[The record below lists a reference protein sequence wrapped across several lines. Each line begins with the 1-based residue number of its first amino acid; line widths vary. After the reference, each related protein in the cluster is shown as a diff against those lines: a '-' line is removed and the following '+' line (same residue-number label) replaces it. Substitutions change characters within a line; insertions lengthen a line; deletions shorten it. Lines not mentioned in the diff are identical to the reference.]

1 MGKMHCSVG
10 GLSSKGVGAMP
21 EKSLLFIHA
30 LTSLHPGSGTAL
42 GAVDMPVQ
50 RERHTNW
57 PIIPGSALKGV
68 IRDACRENALESH
81 EADENRSRRRVAN
94 EEDAELIAAFG
105 PGKIVGEGDSHA
117 GALSFTDA
125 RLLAYPV
132 RSIKGVFAWVTCPAV
147 LERFNRDLRLAGRA
161 PLAGIPTPAHSKACC
176 AAKSPLLIGSDL
188 VLEEFDFQHVG
199 DADSVATA
207 IADFVA
213 VDDADMHESMMKR
226 LVVLNDDDFGHF
238 AHYATEVLARIGLDY
253 DTKTV
258 KGGALFYE
266 EFLPPETIFYSVVIA
281 SESRFRRVKAGAAEI
296 LAYLAKNLPEYL
308 QIGADETI
316 GKGICAVRLAN
327 GQEA

>member
-1 MGKMHCSVG
+1 
-10 GLSSKGVGAMP
+10 MP

-42 GAVDMPVQ
+42 GTVDMPVQ

-68 IRDACRENALESH
+68 LRDACREKTLENPEH
-81 EADENRSRRRVAN
+81 QADATRSRRQVIN
-94 EEDAELIAAFG
+94 EDNKDLVAAFG
-105 PGKIVGEGDSHA
+105 PGKKIEGEGDSHA

-147 LERFNRDLRLAGRA
+147 LDRFNRDLRLAEREPIGD
-161 PLAGIPTPAHSKACC
+161 IPNPAKSKAFC
-176 AAKSPLLIGSDL
+176 KEGSPLLINSDL
-188 VLEEFDFQHVG
+188 VLEEFDFQRVG
-199 DADSVATA
+199 DADTVAEQ
-207 IADFVA
+207 IANFVTN
-213 VDDADMHESMMKR
+213 DETMSGSIKNR

-238 AHYATEVLARIGLDY
+238 AQYATEVLARIGLDY
-253 DTKTV
+253 NKKTV
-258 KGGALFYE
+258 KDGALFYE

-281 SESRFRRVKAGAAEI
+281 SESRLKDFEMSASAI
-296 LAYLAKNLPEYL
+296 LKYLGENLSEYI

-316 GKGICAVRLAN
+316 GKGICAVRLVN
-327 GQEA
+327 RQEA